1 MTVFQYFTAEQ
12 HPCVHVEF
20 QPCQRRARAVQE
32 GGGLSWVGSSHKP
45 HSENLPQML
54 VPLLLQYLE
63 TLSGQVDSNLNC
75 GPVLTWMEVGPGRGL
90 GVGSEGGMSEEQE
103 AAWEGVWAQERK
115 EPEWRRHWYFSICV
129 GACL

>member
-1 MTVFQYFTAEQ
+1 MFTLNFSPARGEPGQY
-12 HPCVHVEF
+12 
-20 QPCQRRARAVQE
+20 RRA
-32 GGGLSWVGSSHKP
+32 VGSLGWGLLINPTLKT
-45 HSENLPQML
+45 PQML

-63 TLSGQVDSNLNC
+63 TLSGLVDSNLNC